1 MSIRLPDSPVR
12 KIHECLKCGTVSVK
26 FWKDQY
32 DCTYTK
38 EEWST
43 ILAEGE
49 VILRKILGPVRE
61 DPKFFM
67 EQ

>member
-1 MSIRLPDSPVR
+1 MIAPIL
-12 KIHECLKCGTVSVK
+12 
-26 FWKDQY
+26 
-32 DCTYTK
+32 

-67 EQ
+67 E